1 MKHSNLFRNRN
12 FFIILVLIA
21 VVAVVFVLSLTF
33 RPAPLLSSDSRQIAI
48 PSNTEPAVENAPAD
62 APFLHADKNNG
73 DLTAAAYVLCT
84 LPSGNQYGI
93 IPLPAEGEI
102 SYPIRQTFVDGTQ
115 TENILRLTPEGFY
128 MESSTCKNQN
138 CVQQGIV
145 TLENRDER
153 ALQNC
158 VICLPNQV
166 MAELYTAEEIADMNF
181 PASEDVAAASSG
193 D

>member
-12 FFIILVLIA
+12 FIIILVLIA
-21 VVAVVFVLSLTF
+21 VVAVVFVLALTL
-33 RPAPLLSSDSRQIAI
+33 RPAPSVSSDSRQIAI
-48 PSNTEPAVENAPAD
+48 PSNAEPAEENASAD
-62 APFLHADKNNG
+62 APLLRADESG
-73 DLTAAAYVLCT
+73 GELTAAAYVLCT
-84 LPSGNQYGI
+84 LPSGGQYGI
-93 IPLPAEGEI
+93 IPLPAEGEV

-153 ALQNC
+153 VLQNC

-166 MAELYTAEEIADMNF
+166 MAELYTAEEIAEMNL
-181 PASEDVAAASSG
+181 PASEDAANAQSG
-193 D
+193 E